1 MKKLLLKFSFFLCFS
16 TILQAQTIEKDYA
29 QYGTVLRLQIKNS
42 LFPDTL
48 RDTGHQYNGKTYPF
62 LEHYADST
70 VLVFIPKYFKAGKK
84 TDVVVFFHGWSTTVD
99 RVAQVF
105 QLIAQ
110 FDSAKRNAILVIPQ
124 GPKNAPDSYGG
135 KLEREGGF
143 KLFINEI
150 LTELKNRKITP
161 SVNSGNLVISGHSGA
176 YRVMAHI
183 LLHGGLP
190 VQEVFLFDG
199 LYGQIEKFGHW
210 LTHTKGRFIN
220 IYTTD
225 GGTFQESKNLIM
237 DLKAWNI
244 PFLATEDSKLTDE
257 MLKYNRILMIYTPLT
272 HNQVIHVNQHFYRF
286 LKLSSSISVNKRG
299 KY

>member
-1 MKKLLLKFSFFLCFS
+1 MMKLLLKISFFFCFTTS
-16 TILQAQTIEKDYA
+16 VQAQTLETDYL
-29 QYGTVLRLQIKNS
+29 QYGTVLRLSIKNS

-48 RDTGHQYNGKTYPF
+48 RHVGHQYSGKIYPF
-62 LEHYADST
+62 QGHYDDST
-70 VLVFIPKYFKAGKK
+70 VLVFIPNYFKANKK
-84 TDVVVFFHGWSTTVD
+84 TSVVVHFHGWFANVD
-99 RVAQVF
+99 SVVRKF
-105 QLIAQ
+105 QLIEQ
-110 FDSAKRNAILVIPQ
+110 FHMSMRNAILVIPQ

-143 KLFINEI
+143 KLFIQEI

-161 SVNSGNLVISGHSGA
+161 SVFSDKIVISGHSGA
-176 YRVMAHI
+176 YRVMAHV

-225 GGTFQESKNLIM
+225 GGTLQESKNLIM
-237 DLKAWNI
+237 DFKAWHI
-244 PFLATEDSKLTDE
+244 PFSATEDSKITDE
-257 MLKYNRILMIYTPLT
+257 MLRDNRILMIYTPLT
-272 HNQVIHVNQHFYRF
+272 HNQVIHVNRHFYRF
-286 LKLSSSISVNKRG
+286 LNSSSSILKI
-299 KY
+299 KK